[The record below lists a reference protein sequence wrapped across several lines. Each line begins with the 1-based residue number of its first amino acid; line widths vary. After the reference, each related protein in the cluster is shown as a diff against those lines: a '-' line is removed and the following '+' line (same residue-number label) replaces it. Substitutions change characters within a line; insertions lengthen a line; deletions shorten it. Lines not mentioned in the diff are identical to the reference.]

1 MICPSPIFVKPLDD
15 YKLLLRFDNEEER
28 IFDVKPYLNDSY
40 FAPLNNTAIFRTVK
54 TNQLTIEWIGNID
67 ICPDELYLNSV
78 VVKQ

>member
-1 MICPSPIFVKPLDD
+1 MVCPSPIFVKTLDD

-40 FAPLNNTAIFRTVK
+40 FAPLKNTAIFKTVK